1 MLNGAFRIS
10 VNYLFYKKIY
20 TTFINK
26 KKIIKIL
33 GYFFFFYHT
42 IFLKIYHWLSFSPV
56 ANINPEKGA
65 VAIQRQQGQ
74 PATRELMTKEQKAYC
89 HYSLESAHQK
99 GKKNSIKHLR
109 VYCTLKV

>member
-1 MLNGAFRIS
+1 MLNGAFRTS
-10 VNYLFYKKIY
+10 VNYLFYKKFY

-26 KKIIKIL
+26 KNCQNTRL
-33 GYFFFFYHT
+33 LFFFCHT

-56 ANINPEKGA
+56 ANINQEKGA

-89 HYSLESAHQK
+89 QYSLESAHQK
-99 GKKNSIKHLR
+99 GKKISINHLR